1 MCVSVRGGVH
11 WPIGEWERLKM
22 EEWRE
27 RDGMVLSHGALI
39 PEAMGNQSSLELLA
53 RWKEES

>member
-1 MCVSVRGGVH
+1 MYTGRPESGREAKDGGMERG
-11 WPIGEWERLKM
+11 
-22 EEWRE
+22 